1 MPAIVH
7 RGLETETGDRATPR
21 VVPGPAWG
29 SCPRVHH
36 TGPTLVALALLLVL
50 MLAHHSPHLALAQSP
65 AGDSALDAS
74 SKHGSLDLLV
84 GTYTW
89 GKSQGI
95 YRLELDLATGQLAQK
110 GLVVAASQPS
120 FLAVHP
126 TRPGV
131 FASVHET
138 DEHLGRPGGG
148 ISLYQFDPTTG
159 TANLLQTRAT
169 HGGAPCHIA
178 INGDGRNLGV
188 ANYMGGNYTFF
199 GVQAATPQSESTEDG
214 ASTPIGA
221 GLNAG
226 ALFQNKGSSV
236 NSQRQEAPHGHCVR
250 YLPGES
256 DRVIVADL
264 GTDEVLVFQ
273 LKLIADEF
281 VPRLVNRLEMP
292 PGSGPRQIDFHPNGR
307 WIYVINELTST
318 VSLIDFTPDSGEMN
332 LMQTITTLP
341 ENFTGNNSTA
351 HIQVHPSG
359 QFVYGSNRGHDSIAC
374 FSVDSETGFLS
385 PIGHQASGGQAPR
398 HFLIEPTGHY
408 LLAANQGS
416 DNVLVFPIDQG
427 TGQLGQSQFQA
438 MVPTP
443 VCLAVLPS
451 GDEK

>member
-1 MPAIVH
+1 M
-7 RGLETETGDRATPR
+7 
-21 VVPGPAWG
+21 
-29 SCPRVHH
+29 
-36 TGPTLVALALLLVL
+36 
-50 MLAHHSPHLALAQSP
+50 
-65 AGDSALDAS
+65 
-74 SKHGSLDLLV
+74 
-84 GTYTW
+84 
-89 GKSQGI
+89 
-95 YRLELDLATGQLAQK
+95 
-110 GLVVAASQPS
+110 
-120 FLAVHP
+120 
-126 TRPGV
+126 
-131 FASVHET
+131 
-138 DEHLGRPGGG
+138 
-148 ISLYQFDPTTG
+148 
-159 TANLLQTRAT
+159 
-169 HGGAPCHIA
+169 
-178 INGDGRNLGV
+178 
-188 ANYMGGNYTFF
+188 
-199 GVQAATPQSESTEDG
+199 
-214 ASTPIGA
+214 
-221 GLNAG
+221 
-226 ALFQNKGSSV
+226 
-236 NSQRQEAPHGHCVR
+236 
-250 YLPGES
+250 
-256 DRVIVADL
+256 ADL

-332 LMQTITTLP
+332 LLQTITTLP